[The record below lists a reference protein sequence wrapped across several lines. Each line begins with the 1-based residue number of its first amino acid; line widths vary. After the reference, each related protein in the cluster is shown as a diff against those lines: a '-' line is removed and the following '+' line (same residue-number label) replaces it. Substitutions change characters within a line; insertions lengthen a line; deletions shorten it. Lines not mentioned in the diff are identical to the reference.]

1 MYFVFTIITGFTGL
15 ILATIIRIELAYAG
29 QGILSGNSE
38 KYLTIV
44 SLHGII
50 MVFFVVIPILFGAF
64 GNFLLPTQL
73 GIRDV
78 AFPRLNSFMFWIT
91 PAGFVLLLHILLF
104 DKSYNLTYWLNYSE
118 LKSQLRRRYQTIS
131 NQDVS
136 YHLDADNTLL
146 GLRLATNSRSS
157 DDLRYQLLSAESP
170 KTQQGG
176 ITGFAST
183 QVFNA
188 TQFISNLALS
198 LSSLGSK
205 SASLAVSNAIFVG
218 LHTVVFCTNRFY
230 CGCASILEY
239 ASFTLFY

>member
-1 MYFVFTIITGFTGL
+1 MYFVFTIITGFSGL
-15 ILATIIRIELAYAG
+15 VLATIIRIELAYAG

-118 LKSQLRRRYQTIS
+118 LKSQLRRRYQTVS

-136 YHLDADNTLL
+136 YHLDSDNTLL
-146 GLRLATNSRSS
+146 GLRLATNSRNS
-157 DDLRYQLLSAESP
+157 DDLRYQLLGAESP
-170 KTQQGG
+170 KTQYNG
-176 ITGFAST
+176 ITGFTGTSILQVT
-183 QVFNA
+183 QYVNA
-188 TQFISNLALS
+188 VISS
-198 LSSLGSK
+198 LSPSSVTASLAIMYNVI
-205 SASLAVSNAIFVG
+205 SASLGVSA
-218 LHTVVFCTNRFY
+218 LCAHKLY
-230 CGCASILEY
+230 CGCVSLLEY
-239 ASFTLFY
+239 VSFGLFY